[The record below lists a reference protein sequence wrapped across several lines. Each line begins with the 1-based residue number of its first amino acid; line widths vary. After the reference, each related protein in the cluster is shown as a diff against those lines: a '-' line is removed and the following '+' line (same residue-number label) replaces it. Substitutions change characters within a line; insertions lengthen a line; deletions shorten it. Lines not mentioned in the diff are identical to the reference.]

1 MVVFSVK
8 ETRQIWMRRVGCEF
22 KLTITPQ
29 LHTPVTPA
37 LAIEAHLMQKL
48 KMRWKRLV
56 HVPFG
61 KKFWRPTV
69 WLQTFDIIDNVWLW
83 KWKLWEQRAWW
94 THLRMTCRHRPS
106 PGQAYG
112 LYSWLYKLMAHEK
125 YFTYNLHINPR
136 GPCFT
141 ILTQKVPLKLRFKD
155 RVINFIQHHIGCQHR
170 SWITPQKYVVLQER
184 PPKYVFILP
193 GVWLSSLLH
202 STGMFRSFWNG

>member
-1 MVVFSVK
+1 
-8 ETRQIWMRRVGCEF
+8 MRRVCCELT
-22 KLTITPQ
+22 LTITPQ

-155 RVINFIQHHIGCQHR
+155 RVINFIQHHNGCQHR